1 MIAAM
6 TMDMPIK
13 DSLQWVLAYLQ
24 WALIYATMVAYL
36 AAGLLFVIRRRRTG
50 WGFYA
55 GGFVLAVAAVIWRGI
70 VLGHVPL
77 QGMFDVML
85 FMAALMFPLSVF
97 CDRLLRVGA
106 VAADTLLGVI
116 LLIPLWFFADTPR
129 PLQPALQTWLF
140 APHVTAYMVGYVIMA
155 KAAVLA
161 GRSFFREALPPGLRY
176 VPDDEAIYRLVCFGM
191 PFMTLGLLLGAVW
204 GKRAWGDYWNWDP
217 KEMCSLATWLAYVGY
232 FHARATL
239 RRHRHLQ
246 AAIVIVGFALVIM
259 TLLWVNLDRIFAGLH
274 NYAV

>member
-6 TMDMPIK
+6 EIK
-13 DSLQWVLAYLQ
+13 YSLQGT
-24 WALIYATMVAYL
+24 LIYATMAAYL
-36 AAGLLFVIRRRRTG
+36 AAGLLFVIRRHRAG
-50 WGFYA
+50 WAVYA
-55 GGFVLAVAAVIWRGI
+55 GGFVLAVAAVVWRGI
-70 VLGHVPL
+70 ALGHAPL
-77 QGMFDVML
+77 QNMFDVLL

-106 VAADTLLGVI
+106 VAADPLLGAI
-116 LLIPLWFFADTPR
+116 LLFPVGLIFSDAPR
-129 PLQPALQTWLF
+129 LLPPALQTWLF
-140 APHVTAYMVGYVIMA
+140 APHVAAYMVGYVIMA

-161 GRSFFREALPPGLRY
+161 CGSLFREVLPPGLRY
-176 VPDDEAIYRLVCFGM
+176 VPHDEAVHRLVCFGM

-239 RRHRHLQ
+239 RRYHYLQ
-246 AAIVIVGFALVIM
+246 AGIVIVGFVLVIM
-259 TLLWVNLDRIFAGLH
+259 TLLVVNFSHIFAGLH
-274 NYAV
+274 NYAT